1 MKASMLHTTLWLF
14 GGMLPLAPLTA
25 ISLTFNMMKH
35 YHSLIDRWSK
45 SFQVNPGVPHVSQPF
60 MQDSLWQCFLAWRA
74 ASRPVHPSAL
84 HHFALQSGIQSR
96 SVFHR
101 CLEQFV
107 VLKCPEFWGSSKQHP
122 MWSLNI
128 LISTRWRTFGSQLRL
143 PRQFREWNRSPTERT
158 VKSQDT
164 VRYCKIFYDTW
175 IFNTKYWTRWCIMNS
190 FSLGGADCRWIWW
203 FLQIVPPW
211 HSLSDAH
218 VTLWDEIR
226 DHYMD
231 RSDLSVMY
239 LCVSFGHSKAL
250 ATQYIGTDFA
260 QRRHFYSPRE
270 WGWALVSCSRNQTIC
285 GVGLGDWMI
294 SVHHFCR
301 ASQPTST

>member
-1 MKASMLHTTLWLF
+1 
-14 GGMLPLAPLTA
+14 MLPLAPLTA
-25 ISLTFNMMKH
+25 ISLTFNTIKH

-84 HHFALQSGIQSR
+84 HLFALQSGIQSR
-96 SVFHR
+96 CVFHR

-107 VLKCPEFWGSSKQHP
+107 VVKCPEFWGSSKQHP

-164 VRYCKIFYDTW
+164 VRYCKILYNTW

-190 FSLGGADCRWIWW
+190 FSLGGTDCDEYDGFCRLSLLGILYLMHMLLYGMKSGITTWT
-203 FLQIVPPW
+203 VP
-211 HSLSDAH
+211 
-218 VTLWDEIR
+218 TC
-226 DHYMD
+226 
-231 RSDLSVMY
+231 RSDVFVRQFWTLQGA
-239 LCVSFGHSKAL
+239 CH
-250 ATQYIGTDFA
+250 
-260 QRRHFYSPRE
+260 P
-270 WGWALVSCSRNQTIC
+270 
-285 GVGLGDWMI
+285 
-294 SVHHFCR
+294 VHWHRFC
-301 ASQPTST
+301 AETTFL

>member
-1 MKASMLHTTLWLF
+1 
-14 GGMLPLAPLTA
+14 
-25 ISLTFNMMKH
+25 
-35 YHSLIDRWSK
+35 
-45 SFQVNPGVPHVSQPF
+45 

-107 VLKCPEFWGSSKQHP
+107 VVKCPEFWGSSKQHP

-143 PRQFREWNRSPTERT
+143 PRQFRDWNRSPTERT

-164 VRYCKIFYDTW
+164 VRYCKILYNTR

-190 FSLGGADCRWIWW
+190 FSLGADCRWTWW
-203 FLQIVPPW
+203 FLLFAGCPSLAFFIWCTCYFMGWNQGSLHGPFPPV
-211 HSLSDAH
+211 A
-218 VTLWDEIR
+218 
-226 DHYMD
+226 
-231 RSDLSVMY
+231 VMY

-294 SVHHFCR
+294 LVSVHHFCR
-301 ASQPTST
+301 ASQPTRT